1 MQVDNL
7 NEPIEDEYSEFMD
20 SLDANGVYL
29 SGPIR
34 CVEDNGHEWRKELIE
49 DYPEIDFNNPLD
61 NFDPET
67 HDILND
73 PIEFDE
79 DSDKQ
84 QVLPSEYV
92 MEDKIMINE
101 SDVVFLGL
109 PEAIARGS
117 CFESMYATLRGIPL
131 FVWAIDNQTE
141 SGWIRHHAEFM
152 SNDRN
157 DVMQEVKEWLKNNM

>member
-1 MQVDNL
+1 MSVSELD
-7 NEPIEDEYSEFMD
+7 EPFDDDYSSFMD
-20 SLDANGVYL
+20 SLDADGVYL

-34 CVEDNGHEWRKELIE
+34 CVEGNGHEWREELIE
-49 DYPEIDFNNPLD
+49 DYPEIKFNNPLD

-73 PIEFDE
+73 PIEFDQE
-79 DSDKQ
+79 AEKE

-92 MEDKIMINE
+92 MEDKVMINE

-117 CFESMYATLRGIPL
+117 CFESMYAVMRGIPL
-131 FVWAIDNQTE
+131 FVWTIDGQTE
-141 SGWIRHHAEFM
+141 SGWIRNHAQFM
-152 SNDRN
+152 SNDR
-157 DVMQEVKEWLKNNM
+157 DAVMQEVKECLKNNT